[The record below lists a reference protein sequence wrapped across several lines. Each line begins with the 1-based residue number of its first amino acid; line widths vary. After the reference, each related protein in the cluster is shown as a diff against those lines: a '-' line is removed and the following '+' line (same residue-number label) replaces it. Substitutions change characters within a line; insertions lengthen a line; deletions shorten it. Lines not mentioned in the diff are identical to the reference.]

1 MKTQGLF
8 ICEFQMMSWMSGQSR
23 TLKRCSGKEFAKWK
37 INCRYYSPR
46 SHCMTVIMRH
56 ASCALVT
63 MAVVSLVIV
72 AIVNNR
78 TLKKR

>member
-1 MKTQGLF
+1 MRISDDELDVRP
-8 ICEFQMMSWMSGQSR
+8 ESNAE
-23 TLKRCSGKEFAKWK
+23 RCSGKEFAKWK